1 MTILRNFDDA
11 NIFINLELKRNIQ
24 DSSISSCN
32 GLYKLINNE
41 LSALFVSDYK
51 LYFILGDEI
60 KPVDDTF
67 NVKIVNGSNGTEKL
81 VKIFNDEVLV
91 FQFSYAPPSTELLNI
106 APFEYIDEE
115 DFNWGMFIENVI
127 NNKNRKRDFIRN
139 LMEVSTI

>member
-1 MTILRNFDDA
+1 MTTLRNFDDA
-11 NIFINLELKRNIQ
+11 NMFINLELKRNIQ

-67 NVKIVNGSNGTEKL
+67 NVKIVNGSNGTKKL

-127 NNKNRKRDFIRN
+127 NNKNRKRSFIRN
-139 LMEVSTI
+139 LMEVTTI

>member
-11 NIFINLELKRNIQ
+11 NMFFNLELKRNIQ

-32 GLYKLINNE
+32 GLYKYINNE

-106 APFEYIDEE
+106 APFEYIGEE
-115 DFNWGMFIENVI
+115 DFNWGVFIGNVI
-127 NNKNRKRDFIRN
+127 NNKNRKRNFIRN
-139 LMEVSTI
+139 LMEFSTI